1 MQRGKIIH
9 LRTRRWNQTLS
20 LLLLLLLLLG
30 LFWLVQLLLLLLLLL
45 RLLLRKVVH
54 ALQMLIGA
62 AWRHQHLVIK

>member
-1 MQRGKIIH
+1 MQRGKVIH

-20 LLLLLLLLLG
+20 LLLLLLLG

>member
-1 MQRGKIIH
+1 MQRGKVIH
-9 LRTRRWNQTLS
+9 LCTRRWNQTLS
-20 LLLLLLLLLG
+20 LLLLLLLG

>member
-20 LLLLLLLLLG
+20 LLLLLLLLG

>member
-20 LLLLLLLLLG
+20 LLLLLLLG
-30 LFWLVQLLLLLLLLL
+30 FFWLVQLLLLLLLLL